1 MIYKKGKF
9 SVATVAT
16 AVGGSGGGGGA
27 SGSSRRTAGGGG
39 GGGEDQEIQREYI
52 CSTSSSSV
60 TARKS
65 RNLNLVPFQGFD
77 GGSYGYPSHGIVSS
91 SDVGM
96 AMGGMVGLGVVG
108 GGGGGGLGIGVGA
121 GGNVSIDLANIY
133 SQRGVSSLLSAPQA
147 TTSEEAWKQHQHQH
161 QQQQQ
166 HQHHQQQQ
174 QMLFEDKVMIM
185 EKSSESKEDQ
195 DEKKKKGNLVL
206 GLPSN
211 TCQDCGNQAKK
222 DCYHMR
228 CRTCCKSRGFDCPT
242 HVKSTWVPAARRR
255 ERQQQQQQQQQHE
268 EGSRRNIP
276 TTKRQRPTS
285 IIPDAA
291 PPPAHSVS
299 AQVLTV
305 KESLPA
311 EVRGQTVFKCVKVT
325 AIEDGEDEYAYQATV
340 KIGGH
345 IFKGVLYDQGL
356 DTSSIGPS
364 SSLADHHL
372 AGRSMASTSAMVD
385 PSQMYGA
392 SSSAFLGG

>member
-1 MIYKKGKF
+1 M
-9 SVATVAT
+9 ATVAT

-27 SGSSRRTAGGGG
+27 SGSRRTAGGG

-52 CSTSSSSV
+52 CSTSSSAAA
-60 TARKS
+60 ARKN

-77 GGSYGYPSHGIVSS
+77 GGSYGYPSHGIVSN

-108 GGGGGGLGIGVGA
+108 GGVGIGVGA

-133 SQRGVSSLLSAPQA
+133 SQRGGVSSLLSAPQA
-147 TTSEEAWKQHQHQH
+147 TSEEAWK
-161 QQQQQ
+161 
-166 HQHHQQQQ
+166 QQQ
-174 QMLFEDKVMIM
+174 QMLFEDKAMIM
-185 EKSSESKEDQ
+185 EKSSENKEDQ

-255 ERQQQQQQQQQHE
+255 ERQQHQE
-268 EGSRRNIP
+268 EGSRRNVP
-276 TTKRQRPTS
+276 TKRQRPAA

-291 PPPAHSVS
+291 PNPSHSVA

-364 SSLADHHL
+364 SLADHQFG
-372 AGRSMASTSAMVD
+372 GRSMASTSTMVD
-385 PSQMYGA
+385 PAQMYGA

>member
-39 GGGEDQEIQREYI
+39 GEDQEIQREYI

-60 TARKS
+60 AARKS

-108 GGGGGGLGIGVGA
+108 GGGGLGIGVGA

-147 TTSEEAWKQHQHQH
+147 TSEEAWKQHQ
-161 QQQQQ
+161 
-166 HQHHQQQQ
+166 QQ
-174 QMLFEDKVMIM
+174 QMMFEDKVMIM

-195 DEKKKKGNLVL
+195 DEKKKGNLVL

-222 DCYHMR
+222 DCFHMR

-255 ERQQQQQQQQQHE
+255 ERQQQQQQQE

-276 TTKRQRPTS
+276 TKRQRPAS

-291 PPPAHSVS
+291 PPPAHSVA
-299 AQVLTV
+299 AQVLSV
-305 KESLPA
+305 KETLPA

-356 DTSSIGPS
+356 DTSIGPS
-364 SSLADHHL
+364 SSLADHQL
-372 AGRSMASTSAMVD
+372 GGRSMASTSAMVD
-385 PSQMYGA
+385 PAQMYGA
-392 SSSAFLGG
+392 SSSAFIGG

>member
-1 MIYKKGKF
+1 M
-9 SVATVAT
+9 ATVAT

-27 SGSSRRTAGGGG
+27 SGSRRTA

-52 CSTSSSSV
+52 CSTSSSAAA
-60 TARKS
+60 ARKN

-77 GGSYGYPSHGIVSS
+77 GGSYGYPSHGIVSN

-108 GGGGGGLGIGVGA
+108 GGVGIGVGA

-133 SQRGVSSLLSAPQA
+133 SQRGGVSSLLSAPQA
-147 TTSEEAWKQHQHQH
+147 TSEEAWK
-161 QQQQQ
+161 
-166 HQHHQQQQ
+166 QQQ
-174 QMLFEDKVMIM
+174 QMLFEDKAMIM
-185 EKSSESKEDQ
+185 EKSTENKEDQ
-195 DEKKKKGNLVL
+195 DEKKKGNLVL

-222 DCYHMR
+222 DCFHMR
-228 CRTCCKSRGFDCPT
+228 CRTCCKSRGFECPT
-242 HVKSTWVPAARRR
+242 HIKSTWVPAARRR
-255 ERQQQQQQQQQHE
+255 ERQQHQE
-268 EGSRRNIP
+268 EGSRRNDP
-276 TTKRQRPTS
+276 TKRQRPAA

-291 PPPAHSVS
+291 SHPPHSVA

-345 IFKGVLYDQGL
+345 VFKGVLYDQGL

-364 SSLADHHL
+364 SLADHQFG
-372 AGRSMASTSAMVD
+372 GRSMASTSTMVD
-385 PSQMYGA
+385 PAQMYGA